1 VGVRVIRAG
10 NRRGDPAIAG
20 GGKVAAMEFIE
31 TPASRFHDLL
41 DYPFAPHHVRV
52 DERGLDMHYVDEG
65 PREAA
70 PILLLHGEPTWS
82 YLYRHMIPPCAAA
95 GHRVIAPDLIGFGKS
110 SKPTR
115 IRDYSYLAHCQWLRA
130 LIEAQDLR
138 GITLFCQD
146 WGSLI
151 GLRLAAEMPERFAR
165 IVVGNGFLP
174 EARKPQLRDLKANAA
189 FLIWRTFATT
199 TPYLPIARIVQSGTR
214 RRLDP
219 EELRAYDAPFP
230 DRRYKAGA
238 RAFPALV
245 PLWPSD
251 PAAAAN
257 QRAWR
262 VLERWTKPFLTV
274 FSTGDPIT
282 RGLERKLQARIPGAA
297 GQPHHKVRG
306 GHFLQE
312 DASAE
317 LCAAILGAIA
327 RG

>member
-1 VGVRVIRAG
+1 
-10 NRRGDPAIAG
+10 
-20 GGKVAAMEFIE
+20 MEFIE
-31 TPASRFHDLL
+31 TPTSRFGDLR
-41 DYPFAPHHVRV
+41 DYPFAPHRVRV
-52 DERGLDMHYVDEG
+52 DERGLEMHYVDEG
-65 PREAA
+65 PRDAA
-70 PILLLHGEPTWS
+70 PILMLHGEPTWS

-95 GHRVIAPDLIGFGKS
+95 GQRVIAPDLIGFGKS

-130 LIEAQDLR
+130 LIEALDLQ

-174 EARKPQLRDLKANAA
+174 EATPLKWRDLKTSAA

-199 TPYLPIARIVQSGTR
+199 TPYLPIAKIVQTGTR
-214 RRLDP
+214 RRLDV

-238 RAFPALV
+238 RAFPGLV
-245 PLWPSD
+245 PMGPKD

-262 VLERWTKPFLTV
+262 VFERWTKPFLTV

-282 RGLERKLQARIPGAA
+282 RGLERKLQARIPGAQ
-297 GQPHHKVRG
+297 GQAHRKVRG

-317 LCAAILGAIA
+317 LCAAILELIA
-327 RG
+327 KA

>member
-1 VGVRVIRAG
+1 MDVL
-10 NRRGDPAIAG
+10 
-20 GGKVAAMEFIE
+20 E
-31 TPASRFHDLL
+31 TPDSRFHDLP
-41 DYPFAPHHVRV
+41 DYPFAPNHVRV
-52 DERGLDMHYVDEG
+52 DERGLRMHYVDEG
-65 PREAA
+65 PRGAA
-70 PILLLHGEPTWS
+70 PILMLHGEPTWS
-82 YLYRHMIPPCAAA
+82 YLYRHMIPPCVAA
-95 GHRVIAPDLIGFGKS
+95 GQRVVAPDLIGFGKS

-115 IRDYSYLAHCQWLRA
+115 IRDYSYLAHCQWVRA
-130 LIEAQDLR
+130 LIEALDLR
-138 GITLFCQD
+138 DITLFCQD

-151 GLRLAAEMPERFAR
+151 GLRLAAELPERFAR

-174 EARKPQLRDLKANAA
+174 EATPLKLKDLKTSAA
-189 FLIWRTFATT
+189 FLLWRTFATT
-199 TPYLPIARIVQSGTR
+199 TPYFPVARIVQTGTR
-214 RRLDP
+214 RRLTA

-230 DRRYKAGA
+230 DRRFKAGA

-245 PLWPSD
+245 PMGPKD

-257 QRAWR
+257 GRAWR

-297 GQPHHKVRG
+297 GQAHRKVRG

-317 LCAAILGAIA
+317 LSAAILELIA
-327 RG
+327 KG

>member
-1 VGVRVIRAG
+1 M
-10 NRRGDPAIAG
+10 D
-20 GGKVAAMEFIE
+20 FLE
-31 TPASRFHDLL
+31 TPDARFHGLP
-41 DYPFAPHHVRV
+41 DYPFAANRTQV
-52 DERGLDMHYVDEG
+52 DADGLTMHYVDEG
-65 PREAA
+65 PRAAA
-70 PILLLHGEPTWS
+70 PILMLHGEPTWS
-82 YLYRHMIPPCAAA
+82 YLYRHMIPPCVAA
-95 GHRVIAPDLIGFGKS
+95 GQRVIAPDLIGFGKS

-115 IRDYSYLAHCQWLRA
+115 IRDYSYLSHCQWVRS
-130 LIEAQDLR
+130 LIEALDLQD
-138 GITLFCQD
+138 ITLFCQD

-151 GLRLAAEMPERFAR
+151 GLRLAAELPERFSR

-174 EARKPQLRDLKANAA
+174 EGTPMGLKDLKTSAA
-189 FLIWRTFATT
+189 FLLWRTFATT
-199 TPYLPIARIVQSGTR
+199 TPYFPVARIVQSGTR
-214 RRLDP
+214 RRLSA

-230 DRRYKAGA
+230 DRRFKAGA

-245 PLWPSD
+245 PMGPKD
-251 PAAAAN
+251 PATPAN
-257 QRAWR
+257 ARAWR
-262 VLERWTKPFLTV
+262 VLEGWTKPFLTV